1 MPDTVGE
8 IGIGESAMR
17 IVFTT
22 IATCCGAVL
31 ALSAT
36 TSDAAVRKGK
46 RLKAPA
52 RAVATD
58 PSLAPALDPALQ
70 KLDLTRRAGDPA
82 APPSAAAFAPR
93 TVDAR
98 ASEAEGGLFSMSPA
112 ALYGDANLLDSDRYY
127 EDRGPVTWGSNTV
140 VVGESDHAVNSVRV
154 SVARSSRLAQSAPLS
169 LVRPGAANFD
179 ADTVDVS
186 VSRGW
191 PAAVKF
197 GAGRLAVDF
206 TPHAGVGFGGAG
218 GSAEA
223 GGMVRIGRKSKS
235 VEDRVIDGLGV
246 RDGREAFGDR
256 GRWYLFAGA
265 SGQLV
270 GMNLLRSEDGDW
282 TRAGVTADTT
292 SKLIGDAQA
301 GVGWRRGPMQ
311 ASVGYIRREIKAKD
325 QIMGM
330 ATQEDSVVALSFS
343 LKPEW

>member
-1 MPDTVGE
+1 MLAF
-8 IGIGESAMR
+8 SA
-17 IVFTT
+17 
-22 IATCCGAVL
+22 A
-31 ALSAT
+31 

-46 RLKAPA
+46 RARTPA
-52 RAVATD
+52 RPAAA
-58 PSLAPALDPALQ
+58 APTLTPTLQ
-70 KLDLTRRAGDPA
+70 TLDLTRRAGGPDVA
-82 APPSAAAFAPR
+82 SGAVSATPSAAAFAPR
-93 TVDAR
+93 AVESR
-98 ASEAEGGLFSMSPA
+98 AAEAEGGLFAVSPA
-112 ALYGDANLLDSDRYY
+112 GLYGDANLLDADRYY
-127 EDRGPVTWGSNTV
+127 DNRGPVSWGSNTF

-186 VSRGW
+186 VQRGW

-223 GGMVRIGRKSKS
+223 GGMVRIGKKDKS

-246 RDGREAFGDR
+246 RDGRETFGDR

-270 GMNLLRSEDGDW
+270 GMNLLRSDDGDW
-282 TRAGVTADTT
+282 SRAGITADTT

-301 GVGWRRGPMQ
+301 GVGWRRGAMQ

-325 QIMGM
+325 KIMGIG
-330 ATQEDSVVALSFS
+330 TQEDSVVALSFS

>member
-1 MPDTVGE
+1 MPDTVGK

-17 IVFTT
+17 IVCVT
-22 IATCCGAVL
+22 IATCCGALL
-31 ALSAT
+31 ALAGAQA
-36 TSDAAVRKGK
+36 DAAVRKGK
-46 RLKAPA
+46 RAKPA
-52 RAVATD
+52 TAAA
-58 PSLAPALDPALQ
+58 PSLSPTLQ
-70 KLDLTRRAGDPA
+70 KLDLARRAPA
-82 APPSAAAFAPR
+82 QPSAAAFVARP
-93 TVDAR
+93 VDTR
-98 ASEAEGGLFSMSPA
+98 ATEAEGEAFAVSPA
-112 ALYGDANLLDSDRYY
+112 GLYGDANLLDADRYY
-127 EDRGPVTWGSNTV
+127 DERGPVSWRSSSV
-140 VVGESDHAVNSVRV
+140 VVGDNGHAVDSVRV
-154 SVARSSRLAQSAPLS
+154 SVASSSRLAQSAPLS

-179 ADTVDVS
+179 AETVDVS

-191 PAAVKF
+191 PAAAKF
-197 GAGRLAVDF
+197 GAGKLSVDF
-206 TPHAGVGFGGAG
+206 TPHAGLGFGGAG
-218 GSAEA
+218 GSAEL
-223 GGMVRIGRKSKS
+223 GGMVRIGKSSGKS

-246 RDGREAFGDR
+246 RDGRETFGDR

-270 GMNLLRSEDGDW
+270 GMNLLRGQDGDW

-301 GVGWRRGPMQ
+301 GVGWRRGAMQ

>member
-1 MPDTVGE
+1 
-8 IGIGESAMR
+8 MR
-17 IVFTT
+17 IVCVT
-22 IATCCGAVL
+22 IATCCGAAL
-31 ALSAT
+31 ALSAAS
-36 TSDAAVRKGK
+36 SDAAVRKGK
-46 RLKAPA
+46 RAKASAKPA
-52 RAVATD
+52 AA
-58 PSLAPALDPALQ
+58 APTLTPTLQ
-70 KLDLTRRAGDPA
+70 KLDLTRHDPVPAGH
-82 APPSAAAFAPR
+82 SAAAFSARP
-93 TVDAR
+93 VDSR
-98 ASEAEGGLFSMSPA
+98 AVEAEGELFQVSPA
-112 ALYGDANLLDSDRYY
+112 GLYGDANLLDADRYY
-127 EDRGPVTWGSNTV
+127 DDRGPTTWRASSF
-140 VVGESDHAVNSVRV
+140 VVGENDRSVDSVRV
-154 SVARSSRLAQSAPLS
+154 SVGASSRLAQSAPLS

-186 VSRGW
+186 LSRGW

-197 GAGRLAVDF
+197 GAGKLAVDF
-206 TPHAGVGFGGAG
+206 TPHAGFGFGGAG

-223 GGMVRIGRKSKS
+223 GGMVRIGKKDKS

-270 GMNLLRSEDGDW
+270 GMNLLRGQEGDW

-292 SKLIGDAQA
+292 SKLVGDAQA

-343 LKPEW
+343 LKPQW

>member
-1 MPDTVGE
+1 
-8 IGIGESAMR
+8 MR
-17 IVFTT
+17 IVCVT
-22 IATCCGAVL
+22 IATCCGAAL
-31 ALSAT
+31 ALSAA

-46 RLKAPA
+46 RVKAAAKPA
-52 RAVATD
+52 AE
-58 PSLAPALDPALQ
+58 APTLSPALQ
-70 KLDLTRRAGDPA
+70 KLDLSRRAPA
-82 APPSAAAFAPR
+82 ETPSAAAFAAHP
-93 TVDAR
+93 VDAR
-98 ASEAEGGLFSMSPA
+98 ATEAEGEAFAVSPA
-112 ALYGDANLLDSDRYY
+112 GLYGDANLLDADRYY
-127 EDRGPVTWGSNTV
+127 EERGPVSWRSGSY
-140 VVGESDHAVNSVRV
+140 VVGDNGRAVDSVRV
-154 SVARSSRLAQSAPLS
+154 SVASSSRLAQSAPLS

-191 PAAVKF
+191 PAAVSF

-206 TPHAGVGFGGAG
+206 TPHAGLGFGGAG

-223 GGMVRIGRKSKS
+223 GGMVRIGKKDKS

-270 GMNLLRSEDGDW
+270 GMNLLRGQDGDW
-282 TRAGVTADTT
+282 TRAGVTADTA

-301 GVGWRRGPMQ
+301 GVGWRRGAMQ

-325 QIMGM
+325 VIMGM